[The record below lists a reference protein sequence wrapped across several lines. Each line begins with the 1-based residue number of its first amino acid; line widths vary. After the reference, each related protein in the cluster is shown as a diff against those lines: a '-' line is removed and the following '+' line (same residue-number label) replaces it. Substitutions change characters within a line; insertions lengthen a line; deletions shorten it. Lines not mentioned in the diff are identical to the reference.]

1 MKRYAL
7 GFVKSMDNQRVLL
20 LQKVRP
26 DFMAGLFNGVG
37 GHIEEGE
44 TPVAAMVR
52 ECEEEADLRIPE
64 EEWMLLDVIGDE
76 ETFEINVFYAH
87 AEIEKAFART
97 DEPLQVFDLNE
108 VHRLPL
114 AQDCKEILECLGAV
128 WPSR

>member
-1 MKRYAL
+1 MKRYSL
-7 GFVKSMDNQRVLL
+7 GFVKSLDGKRVLL

-26 DFMAGLFNGVG
+26 AFMAGLYNGVG

-44 TPVAAMVR
+44 TPVAAMAR

-64 EEWMLLDVIGDE
+64 EEWMLLYVIGDE
-76 ETFEINVFYAH
+76 ETFEISVFYAH
-87 AEIEKAFART
+87 AQIEKALART
-97 DEPLQVFDLNE
+97 DEPLQIFDLDE

-114 AQDCKEILECLGAV
+114 AQDCKEILESLGAV

>member
-7 GFVKSMDNQRVLL
+7 GFVKSLDDKRVLL

-26 DFMAGLFNGVG
+26 AFMAGLYNGVG

-44 TPVAAMVR
+44 TPVAAMAR

-64 EEWMLLDVIGDE
+64 QEWLLLDVLGDGKTYE
-76 ETFEINVFYAH
+76 VSVFYAH
-87 AEIEKAFART
+87 AEIEKASART
-97 DEPLQVFDLNE
+97 DEPLQIFDLDE

-114 AQDCKEILECLGAV
+114 AQDCREILECLGAV